1 MSRLFTISSFR
12 NEKDNQ
18 PRRASFDWESLAREL
33 SSPEV
38 GAKSGGAWSPIT
50 YRDNKRAARNAEGVC
65 ALVYDLDHERAD
77 DPPSGPPTKAQM
89 TSLMT
94 RLGGLGVAHVLC
106 ESFTAERYRLT
117 LPLATD
123 LNPLEYPSTWE
134 RVRSELDI
142 PADPACNDLARLFYE
157 PRHPE
162 GQTRTSYVGSGV
174 FLDPSIFD
182 PVDRTPLET
191 KTEPTISANPEFS
204 AEGFSTAAVRDVI
217 NARGGSLKSKLLD
230 LVNGTLRL
238 KQGERDTEL
247 NRLMHTFGKV
257 APTTLTVEQAV
268 SLVQPSIA
276 AMEGVDDSGVYAWLE
291 KAARSFS
298 QGQED
303 RVREDAQIAE
313 ARAVLSPTG
322 PDDAWKER
330 LHHVETK
337 KGPVLEPHTA
347 NLELLLDHDPDVGGT
362 VRFNVLKKTIECVGG
377 PLEGSSV
384 EVMDTS
390 FSNWLKNSEW
400 NLKMSRSDCGA
411 SLLHSSRKRDYDPVR
426 DYLRALKW
434 DGVVRI
440 DTVLEKYA
448 QATGNQDFIRLI
460 CRKFFISAVA
470 RALRPGCQVDTTL
483 VLSGKQGG
491 GKTSFVRALG
501 AGFHVETKLDVASK
515 DAVMTATNNWLVE
528 LSEMASLKKGD
539 LESVR
544 AFLTNKEDQIRLPYA
559 RSVSGFPRRC
569 IFIGTTNSDQPLVD
583 RDGNRRFWVVSVGK
597 IDVSELEKIR
607 DQLWAEAVA
616 AFDSDERW
624 WLDEAEQLLADN
636 EASAYLS
643 DNMYAQQFRAW
654 YSTQKGP
661 PTRMTTIEIATRVMG
676 VSVNQI
682 TDEVKQAIGHAMK
695 EIGWRK
701 IRERDTNGRRW
712 TYVAPNHVEDEE
724 TGEE

>member
-12 NEKDNQ
+12 NEKDNL
-18 PRRASFDWESLAREL
+18 PRRVSLDWETLAREL
-33 SSPEV
+33 STPEV
-38 GAKSGGAWSPIT
+38 GPKSGGAWSPIT

-65 ALVYDLDHERAD
+65 ALVYDLDHERPD
-77 DPPSGPPTKAQM
+77 DPTSGPPTKAQLAALR
-89 TSLMT
+89 TQLES
-94 RLGGLGVAHVLC
+94 RGLAYVLC
-106 ESFTAERYRLT
+106 ESFTAGRFRLT
-117 LPLATD
+117 IPLATD

-134 RVRSELDI
+134 RVRSALDL

-157 PRHPE
+157 PRHPP
-162 GQTRTSYVGSGV
+162 GQTRTSYIGSGV

-182 PVDRTPLET
+182 PPAT
-191 KTEPTISANPEFS
+191 KAEPPISVNPEFS
-204 AEGFSTAAVRDVI
+204 AEGFSTAAVREAI
-217 NARGGSLKSKLLD
+217 NARGGSLKGKLLE

-238 KQGERDTEL
+238 RQGERDTEL

-257 APTTLTVEQAV
+257 APTDLTVEQAV

-276 AMEGVDDSGVYAWLE
+276 AMEGVDDDGVYAWLE
-291 KAARSFS
+291 KATRSFS

-303 RVREDAQIAE
+303 RVREDAHVA
-313 ARAVLSPTG
+313 AANAVLRPEG
-322 PDDAWKER
+322 PEHEWRDR
-330 LHHVETK
+330 LHFRTGK
-337 KGPVLEPHTA
+337 DDIDRLIPHTH
-347 NLELLLDHDPDVGGT
+347 NLEVILDHDPHIGGT

-384 EVMDTS
+384 ETMDTS
-390 FSNWLKNSEW
+390 FCNWLFNSEW
-400 NLKMSRSDCGA
+400 NVTMSKSECGA
-411 SLLHSSRKRDYDPVR
+411 ALLHSSRKRDYDPVK

-434 DGVVRI
+434 DGVSRI

-483 VLSGKQGG
+483 VLTGKQGG
-491 GKTSFVRALG
+491 GKTSFVRVLG
-501 AGFHVETKLDVASK
+501 AGFHVETKLDVSSK

-569 IFIGTTNSDQPLVD
+569 VFIGTTNADQPLID
-583 RDGNRRFWVVSVGK
+583 RDGNRRFWMVSVGK
-597 IDVSELEKIR
+597 VDVSGLEKIR
-607 DQLWAEAVA
+607 DQLWAEAVV
-616 AFDSDERW
+616 AFDAGERW
-624 WLDEAEQLLADN
+624 WLSEEEQEIANN
-636 EASAYLS
+636 ESSAYVT
-643 DNMYAQQFRAW
+643 DNVYTQQISSW
-654 YSTQKGP
+654 LETQKGP
-661 PTRMTTIEIATRVMG
+661 PIRMTVNEIASRVFG
-676 VSVNQI
+676 V
-682 TDEVKQAIGHAMK
+682 TDVVRIDAALIQNIGHAMK
-695 EIGWRK
+695 ELGWVKVNTKAPDGSRK
-701 IRERDTNGRRW
+701 RMFQPPRE
-712 TYVAPNHVEDEE
+712 VPVEDDE